1 MGRIAAII
9 PAAGLGTRMGAETP
23 KQFLELDGMPL
34 IIFTLKRLAA
44 CPAITDFSVAT
55 RADDVVALQDKVARA
70 GLGRPARV
78 VHGGDTRQQSVA
90 NALAQVDPSTE
101 IVLVHDAVRP
111 FVTREQIER
120 VIAAARARGAAILGI
135 PAIDTVKEVKRA
147 SLPADVALISATIPR
162 ERIVLAQTPQAF
174 SYALLRD
181 AFLKAQEDDVSASDE
196 AAAVERF
203 GHEVFVVLGSERNLK
218 ITRPSDMDLARFYLE
233 QERLTVKGVT
243 FVPNQQPRMG
253 MSITART
260 ILFWLLMVALAVVLW
275 QMASKDRS
283 GAPAGSSST
292 ISYSD
297 FMDQVDKSNVRSVK
311 ILESSSTAEVEGQLR
326 EPPQNFRVTV
336 PKEVI
341 PTLTDRL
348 RKQGAS
354 IDVSTAKGAD
364 SRSTII
370 NLLLIIVVVALW
382 IFSMSR
388 RRGGPKRNPPASP
401 ATPTVPTN
409 RPLG

>member
-9 PAAGLGTRMGAETP
+9 PAAGLGTRMGADTP

-34 IIFTLKRLAA
+34 IIFTLQRLGA
-44 CPAITDFSVAT
+44 CPAITDFLIAT
-55 RADDVVALQDKVARA
+55 RAEDVVSLQDKVARA

-120 VIAAARARGAAILGI
+120 VISEARARGAAILGI

-147 SLPADVALISATIPR
+147 SLPEDVALISATIPR

-181 AFLKAQEDDVSASDE
+181 AFRKAQDDDVSASDE
-196 AAAVERF
+196 AAVVERF

-233 QERLTVKGVT
+233 QERQTVKV
-243 FVPNQQPRMG
+243 
-253 MSITART
+253 
-260 ILFWLLMVALAVVLW
+260 
-275 QMASKDRS
+275 
-283 GAPAGSSST
+283 
-292 ISYSD
+292 
-297 FMDQVDKSNVRSVK
+297 
-311 ILESSSTAEVEGQLR
+311 
-326 EPPQNFRVTV
+326 
-336 PKEVI
+336 
-341 PTLTDRL
+341 
-348 RKQGAS
+348 
-354 IDVSTAKGAD
+354 
-364 SRSTII
+364 
-370 NLLLIIVVVALW
+370 
-382 IFSMSR
+382 
-388 RRGGPKRNPPASP
+388 
-401 ATPTVPTN
+401 
-409 RPLG
+409 